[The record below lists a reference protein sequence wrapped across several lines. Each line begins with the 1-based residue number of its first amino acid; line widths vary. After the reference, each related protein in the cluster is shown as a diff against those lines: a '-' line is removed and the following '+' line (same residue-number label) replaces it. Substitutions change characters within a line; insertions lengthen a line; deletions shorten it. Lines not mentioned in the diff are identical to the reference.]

1 MANVHEPVNEA
12 MYDAVPAHV
21 DDGPTARAM
30 PFVNRFAAG
39 RELGETL
46 VRLPHADAVALG
58 VGRGGIAVAQGVAN
72 TLRIPFDVWLARRML
87 PAGKP
92 DAVLGVISEGST
104 LVVDPCGLAR
114 SGMTLDAM
122 YQLIR
127 TTADHMAL
135 EGMRLRRGGTAPVLE
150 GRTVFLVTDG
160 IPAADLLAAAITG
173 VRKRGAA
180 RVIVAAPI
188 GVEWAVARLASD
200 AEAVVCLLVLPKL
213 DNVRAWYQE
222 FPLITDKALMQI
234 LTPVARG

>member
-1 MANVHEPVNEA
+1 MANVREPMNDA
-12 MYDAVPAHV
+12 MYDAVPGHV
-21 DDGPTARAM
+21 EDGPTARAM
-30 PFVNRFAAG
+30 PFVNRFAGG
-39 RELGETL
+39 RALGESLARLSGANAL
-46 VRLPHADAVALG
+46 VLG
-58 VGRGGIAVAQGVAN
+58 IGRGGTAVAQGVAN

-87 PAGKP
+87 PPGRP
-92 DAVLGVISEGST
+92 DVVLGVISEGSS
-104 LVVDPCGLAR
+104 LVLDPCGLAR

-127 TTADHMAL
+127 ATADHMAL

-150 GRTVFLVTDG
+150 GKTVFLVADA
-160 IPAADLLAAAITG
+160 IPAEDLLAAAIAG

-188 GVEWAVARLASD
+188 GVEWAIARLASD

-213 DNVRAWYQE
+213 ENVRAWYQE

-234 LTPVARG
+234 LMPVARG